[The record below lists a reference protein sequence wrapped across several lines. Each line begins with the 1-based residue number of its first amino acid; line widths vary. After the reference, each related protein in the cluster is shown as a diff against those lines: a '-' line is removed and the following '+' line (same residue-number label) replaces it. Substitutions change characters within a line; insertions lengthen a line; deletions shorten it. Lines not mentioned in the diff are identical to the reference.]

1 MGDCGLDKWIYLAGI
16 AATVAPL
23 FLTLLISFFM
33 LIPGPQPEK
42 FLSEKVLP
50 FFNSVKDYIERR
62 SRK

>member
-33 LIPGPQPEK
+33 LIPGEQPEK
-42 FLSEKVLP
+42 FLNERIRPILDKI
-50 FFNSVKDYIERR
+50 FYIIQLL

>member
-16 AATVAPL
+16 AAMVAPL
-23 FLTLLISFFM
+23 IVSALIGIFM
-33 LIPGPQPEK
+33 LIPGQQPEK

-50 FFNSVKDYIERR
+50 ILNNVKDYIERH